1 MSLSKTKKNTLNP
14 KWNEEVL
21 IKIIPSEHKL
31 SIGVFDWDTYNSHD
45 FMGMVELELTKI
57 PRENM
62 PNASINS
69 IGSYDLKPRDGSKV
83 KGFLELYHAF
93 IDPYGPEYQTKM
105 DEGLKMKSG
114 GMFMKKKKN
123 KKGSF
128 TNEIT
133 FNTSGP

>member
-1 MSLSKTKKNTLNP
+1 MNP

-21 IKIIPSEHKL
+21 IKVIPNENKL

-105 DEGLKMKSG
+105 DEGLKMRSG
-114 GMFMKKKKN
+114 EMSMKKKKN